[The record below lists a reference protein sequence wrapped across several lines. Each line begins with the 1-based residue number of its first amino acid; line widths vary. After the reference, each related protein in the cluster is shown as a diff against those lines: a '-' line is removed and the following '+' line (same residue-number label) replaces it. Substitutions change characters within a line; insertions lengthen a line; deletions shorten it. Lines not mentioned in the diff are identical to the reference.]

1 MQKSLS
7 TDSERLFNTASH
19 VFHEKRKLCFLIHVW
34 IACIQTALHELA
46 VYLHVSQGSKHEEN
60 LRWNSVTRQLLHFY
74 AFLK

>member
-1 MQKSLS
+1 M
-7 TDSERLFNTASH
+7 
-19 VFHEKRKLCFLIHVW
+19 LCFLIHVW